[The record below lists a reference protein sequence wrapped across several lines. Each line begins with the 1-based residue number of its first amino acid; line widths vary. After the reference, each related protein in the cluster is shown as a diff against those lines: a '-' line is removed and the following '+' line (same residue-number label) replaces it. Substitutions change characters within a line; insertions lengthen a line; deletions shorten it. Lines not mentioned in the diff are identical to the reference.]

1 MKGAAFIKTVAAR
14 AGIAQMALKHKKGM
28 PLILMYHGVSEGREH
43 GRLTNCEGKH
53 IPASVFV
60 SHLRVLR
67 RSHRVIS
74 LDEMVDGLLHRQDMQ
89 NTVSITFD
97 DGYENNVSVA
107 APILTD
113 FNMSAAFFLTS
124 GFIGSA
130 RCIWTDLLEKS
141 LDMTQCD
148 HVQLPEGTTRIP
160 IKSFNE
166 KRFALTS
173 IKSALKLKPHA
184 DLQPA
189 VARLVQ
195 QLGLTDFS
203 AEGDYRFMSWS
214 QARQLVS
221 AGFEVGAHSVTHP
234 ILSRLPFE
242 DAAAEILESR
252 DQVQRETGKCSPTF
266 CYPNGKS
273 ADFNIDLVNLCR
285 NHFKASLSTERG
297 SASIN
302 ELFSLRR
309 LSPGGIDGGE
319 NIEWMLLRPQ

>member
-14 AGIAQMALKHKKGM
+14 AGIAQMALKLKKGM

-214 QARQLVS
+214 QDSKSARTASPIRFLAGCLLRMPPPRSWKVATKSSGKQGNAVQLS
-221 AGFEVGAHSVTHP
+221 AIRMASRR
-234 ILSRLPFE
+234 ILISTLSIYAAIISRL
-242 DAAAEILESR
+242 
-252 DQVQRETGKCSPTF
+252 
-266 CYPNGKS
+266 
-273 ADFNIDLVNLCR
+273 
-285 NHFKASLSTERG
+285 HF
-297 SASIN
+297 
-302 ELFSLRR
+302 
-309 LSPGGIDGGE
+309 
-319 NIEWMLLRPQ
+319 RPSVGRPL